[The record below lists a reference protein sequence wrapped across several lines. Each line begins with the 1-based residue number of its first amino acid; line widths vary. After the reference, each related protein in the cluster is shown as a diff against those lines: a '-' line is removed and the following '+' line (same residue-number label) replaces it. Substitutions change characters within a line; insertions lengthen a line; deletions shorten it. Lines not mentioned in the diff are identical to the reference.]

1 MVFKFL
7 MEDNEFIKD
16 LPEDLF
22 NELLNYNGAIP
33 DELHSSLNIFNPEW
47 GKLRS
52 DRENGSWTLLS
63 RVYMRRAKYEK
74 LFEKIGMDAQLQD
87 ELDFIIQYPQ
97 YKCLIKY
104 VDYELNDDPD
114 DLGNYIAVP
123 LDDFLDLIEDQDVT
137 KDNKVREKYN
147 IPKD

>member
-1 MVFKFL
+1 MVFKFAL
-7 MEDNEFIKD
+7 KDNEFIKD

-33 DELHSSLNIFNPEW
+33 DDLYAILNKFNPEW

-52 DRENGSWTLLS
+52 DREDSSWTLLS
-63 RVYMRRAKYEK
+63 RVYMRRAKYRK
-74 LFEKIGMDAQLQD
+74 LFEEIGMDAQLQD
-87 ELDFIIQYPQ
+87 TIDFIIQYPQ

-104 VDYELNDDPD
+104 IDYELNDDPD
-114 DLGNYIAVP
+114 DFESYIAVP

-137 KDNKVREKYN
+137 KDDKVREKYN

>member
-1 MVFKFL
+1 MVFKY
-7 MEDNEFIKD
+7 FISNKELIEN

-22 NELLNYNGAIP
+22 NELLNYNGAIS
-33 DELHSSLNIFNPEW
+33 DQLCSRLSTFNPEW
-47 GKLRS
+47 GKLRY
-52 DRENGSWTLLS
+52 DRVNGSWTLLS

-87 ELDFIIQYPQ
+87 EVDFIIQYPQ

-104 VDYELNDDPD
+104 VDYELNNDPND
-114 DLGNYIAVP
+114 FENYIAVP

-137 KDNKVREKYN
+137 KDDKVREKYN

>member
-7 MEDNEFIKD
+7 MEDNEFIKS

-33 DELHSSLNIFNPEW
+33 DELCSSLNIFNPEW

-52 DRENGSWTLLS
+52 DRENSSWTLLS
-63 RVYMRRAKYEK
+63 RVYMRRAKYDK
-74 LFEKIGMDAQLQD
+74 LFEEIGMDAQLQD
-87 ELDFIIQYPQ
+87 ELDFVIQYPQ

-104 VDYELNDDPD
+104 VDYELNN
-114 DLGNYIAVP
+114 DLMILKVP
-123 LDDFLDLIEDQDVT
+123 
-137 KDNKVREKYN
+137 
-147 IPKD
+147 

>member
-7 MEDNEFIKD
+7 MEDKEFIKD

-22 NELLNYNGAIP
+22 NELLNFNGAIP
-33 DELHSSLNIFNPEW
+33 DDLRSSLDIFNPVW

-52 DRENGSWTLLS
+52 DREGSSWTLLS
-63 RVYMRRAKYEK
+63 RVYMRRAKYRK
-74 LFEKIGMDAQLQD
+74 LFEEIGMDAQLQD
-87 ELDFIIQYPQ
+87 EVDFIIQYPQ

-104 VDYELNDDPD
+104 VDYELNNDPD
-114 DLGNYIAVP
+114 DLENYIAVP

-137 KDNKVREKYN
+137 KDDKVREKYN

>member
-7 MEDNEFIKD
+7 MEDKEFIKD

-22 NELLNYNGAIP
+22 NELLNFNGAIP
-33 DELHSSLNIFNPEW
+33 DDLRSSLSIFNHEFKKQR
-47 GKLRS
+47 GL
-52 DRENGSWTLLS
+52 RENGSWTLLS
-63 RVYMRRAKYEK
+63 RVYMRRAKYRK
-74 LFEKIGMDAQLQD
+74 LFEEIGMDAQLQD
-87 ELDFIIQYPQ
+87 TIDFIIQYPQ

-104 VDYELNDDPD
+104 VDYELNNDPND
-114 DLGNYIAVP
+114 FENYIAVP

-137 KDNKVREKYN
+137 KDDKVREKYN

>member
-7 MEDNEFIKD
+7 MENNEFIKN

-22 NELLNYNGAIP
+22 NELLNYNSAIP
-33 DELHSSLNIFNPEW
+33 DELYGSLSKFNPEW

-63 RVYMRRAKYEK
+63 RVYMRRAKYDK
-74 LFEKIGMDAQLQD
+74 LFEEIGLDAITQD
-87 ELDFIIQYPQ
+87 EVDFIIQYPQ

-104 VDYELNDDPD
+104 VFYKLSNKPEDF
-114 DLGNYIAVP
+114 GKGIKVP

-137 KDNKVREKYN
+137 KDDKVREKYN

>member
-1 MVFKFL
+1 MGYKFAL
-7 MEDNEFIKD
+7 KDNEFIKD

-33 DELHSSLNIFNPEW
+33 DELCSSLNIFNPEW

-52 DRENGSWTLLS
+52 DREDGSWTLLS
-63 RVYMRRAKYEK
+63 RVYMRRAKYDK
-74 LFEKIGMDAQLQD
+74 LFEEIGMDAQLQD
-87 ELDFIIQYPQ
+87 ELDFVIQYPQ

-104 VDYELNDDPD
+104 VDYELNNDPY
-114 DLGNYIAVP
+114 DLESTIIVP

-137 KDNKVREKYN
+137 KDDKVREKYN

>member
-7 MEDNEFIKD
+7 MEDNEFIKS

-52 DRENGSWTLLS
+52 DRENSSWTLLS
-63 RVYMRRAKYEK
+63 RVYMRRAKYDK
-74 LFEKIGMDAQLQD
+74 LFEEIGMDAQLQD

-104 VDYELNDDPD
+104 VDYELNNDPY
-114 DLGNYIAVP
+114 DLESTIIVP

-137 KDNKVREKYN
+137 KDDKVREKYN

>member
-52 DRENGSWTLLS
+52 DRENSSWTLLS

-87 ELDFIIQYPQ
+87 EVDFIIQYPQ

-104 VDYELNDDPD
+104 IDYELNNDPND
-114 DLGNYIAVP
+114 FENYIAVP

-137 KDNKVREKYN
+137 KDDKVREKYN

>member
-7 MEDNEFIKD
+7 MEDNEFIKS

-52 DRENGSWTLLS
+52 DRENSSWTLLS
-63 RVYMRRAKYEK
+63 RVYMCRAKYDK
-74 LFEKIGMDAQLQD
+74 LFEEIGLDAMTQD
-87 ELDFIIQYPQ
+87 EVDFIIQYPQ

-104 VDYELNDDPD
+104 VDYELNNDPY
-114 DLGNYIAVP
+114 DLESTIIVP

-137 KDNKVREKYN
+137 KDDKVREKYN

>member
-7 MEDNEFIKD
+7 MEDNEFIKS

-33 DELHSSLNIFNPEW
+33 DELCSSLNIFNPEW

-52 DRENGSWTLLS
+52 DRENSSWTLLS
-63 RVYMRRAKYEK
+63 RVYMRRAKYDK
-74 LFEKIGMDAQLQD
+74 LFEEIGMDAQLQD
-87 ELDFIIQYPQ
+87 ELDFVIQYPQ
-97 YKCLIKY
+97 YKCLIKC
-104 VDYELNDDPD
+104 VAYELNNNPD
-114 DLGNYIAVP
+114 NLGNYIAVP
-123 LDDFLDLIEDQDVT
+123 LDDFFDLIEDQDVT
-137 KDNKVREKYN
+137 KDDKVREKYN

>member
-7 MEDNEFIKD
+7 MEDKEFIKD

-22 NELLNYNGAIP
+22 NELLNFNGAIP
-33 DELHSSLNIFNPEW
+33 DDLRSSLSIFNPEFKKQR
-47 GKLRS
+47 GL
-52 DRENGSWTLLS
+52 RENGSWTLLS
-63 RVYMRRAKYEK
+63 RVYMRRAKYRK
-74 LFEKIGMDAQLQD
+74 LFEEIGMDAQLQD
-87 ELDFIIQYPQ
+87 TIDFIIQYPQ

-104 VDYELNDDPD
+104 VDYELNNDPND
-114 DLGNYIAVP
+114 FENYIAVP

-137 KDNKVREKYN
+137 KDDKVREKYN

>member
-1 MVFKFL
+1 

-52 DRENGSWTLLS
+52 DRENSSWTLLS

-87 ELDFIIQYPQ
+87 EVDFIIQYPQ

-104 VDYELNDDPD
+104 IDYELNNDPND
-114 DLGNYIAVP
+114 FENYIAVP

-137 KDNKVREKYN
+137 KDDKVREKYN

>member
-7 MEDNEFIKD
+7 IEDKEFIKN

-33 DELHSSLNIFNPEW
+33 DELRSSLNIFNPEW

-52 DRENGSWTLLS
+52 DREGSSWTLLS

-74 LFEKIGMDAQLQD
+74 LFEEIEQDAMTQD
-87 ELDFIIQYPQ
+87 EVDFIIQYPQ
-97 YKCLIKY
+97 YKCLVKEVYYEDESDIDNIKF
-104 VDYELNDDPD
+104 
-114 DLGNYIAVP
+114 ITSVP
-123 LDDFLDLIEDQDVT
+123 FDDFLDLIEYQDVT
-137 KDNKVREKYN
+137 KDDKVREKYN

>member
-7 MEDNEFIKD
+7 MEDNEFIKS

-33 DELHSSLNIFNPEW
+33 DELCSSLNIFNPEW
-47 GKLRS
+47 GKLRY
-52 DRENGSWTLLS
+52 DRVNGSWTLLS
-63 RVYMRRAKYEK
+63 RVYMRRAKYDK
-74 LFEKIGMDAQLQD
+74 LFEEIGMDAQLQD
-87 ELDFIIQYPQ
+87 ELDFVIQYPQ

-104 VDYELNDDPD
+104 VDYELNNDPY
-114 DLGNYIAVP
+114 DLESTIIVP

-137 KDNKVREKYN
+137 KDDKVREKYN